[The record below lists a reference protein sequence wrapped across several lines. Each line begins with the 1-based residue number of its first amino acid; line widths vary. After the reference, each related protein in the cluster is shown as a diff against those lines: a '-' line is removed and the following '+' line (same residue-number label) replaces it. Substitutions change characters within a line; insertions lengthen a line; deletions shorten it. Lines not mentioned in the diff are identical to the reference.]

1 MSGNELMR
9 RLKRL
14 ARARGVAFGYDP
26 RHGKGSHGQ
35 LFLGARITALKDPRA
50 EISRGL
56 LHKMLRDLGLTLD
69 DLE

>member
-1 MSGNELMR
+1 MNGNELMR

-14 ARARGVAFGYDP
+14 ARTRGIAFSYDP

-35 LFLGARITALKDPRA
+35 VFLGARITTLKDPRA
-50 EISRGL
+50 EISRAL
-56 LHKMLRDLGLTLD
+56 LHKMLRDLGLTLN